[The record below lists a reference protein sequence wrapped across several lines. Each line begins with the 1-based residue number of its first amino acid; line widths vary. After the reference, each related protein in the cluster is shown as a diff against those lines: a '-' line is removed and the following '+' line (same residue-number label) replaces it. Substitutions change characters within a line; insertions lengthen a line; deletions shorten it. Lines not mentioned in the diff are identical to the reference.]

1 VLIYIWKYTDD
12 DYQAFRLLSAN
23 IEEGAAFGSEPFPGS
38 FLGPLHKNISLSQDI
53 SLLLANFYCNT
64 YNKNFV
70 ILSHLHN
77 APDGS
82 IPILPKINQYSRLKI
97 GTEVFGS
104 TLSSQYAKSA
114 KILARF
120 IDSDDTSDTYSDQ
133 VQFFLNT
140 LFICWKVLEH
150 II

>member
-1 VLIYIWKYTDD
+1 MYFYFGIQSLLVSYISIVRGPVGSLSIYEKYTDD

-38 FLGPLHKNISLSQDI
+38 FLGPLNKNISLSQDI
-53 SLLLANFYCNT
+53 SLLLADFYCNT

-82 IPILPKINQYSRLKI
+82 IPVLPKVNKYSRLKI
-97 GTEVFGS
+97 RTEVFG
-104 TLSSQYAKSA
+104 LKMCPQYPNCGLIA
-114 KILARF
+114 
-120 IDSDDTSDTYSDQ
+120 
-133 VQFFLNT
+133 
-140 LFICWKVLEH
+140 ICDIAEH
-150 II
+150 CGF